1 MIIPTLTRLSDNL
14 SVTTDTQERCV
25 IYDITTYTPTVRLVL
40 EAQEINALIAFWHN
54 GYCAICGS
62 SVPQRH
68 HLCIDCLREETAT
81 WGQ

>member
-40 EAQEINALIAFWHN
+40 EAQEINALIAFWHD
-54 GYCAICGS
+54 GYCAGCGTGI
-62 SVPQRH
+62 PQH
-68 HLCIDCLREETAT
+68 HSLCQNCLIEEMHT
-81 WGQ
+81 WGR